1 MTDEEVLSHFD
12 SKPEFRNAF
21 ELWDSRLTQLF
32 CRLARAI
39 NHTSLDWYHVTY
51 HVKIGGK
58 LRFGRRNL
66 GDKVAYTV
74 AGCVKVG
81 RDHIRVNS
89 NSKWAGGGIKA
100 IPEDVKRDLDSALL
114 QDIEEELKN
123 WNGIP
128 DSLKLDRDGLWPDDY
143 HEADLENESRP
154 AEPSPP
160 HSLNTILYGPPGT
173 GKTYATFRRCV
184 EICDNVESPDEEAVG
199 DRYRELVKEGRVEF
213 VTFHQSYGYE
223 EFVEGLR
230 PQTNST
236 DSNGDSGAGFRLE
249 PEHGVLKRIADRARK
264 VSDPYV
270 LVIDEINRGN
280 ISKVFGEAITLV
292 EKDKR
297 SGLQNEISV
306 TLPYSRKPFTL
317 PANLYILGTMNT
329 ADRSIA
335 LLDTALRRRFDFEE
349 LAPKPALLAE
359 IGGINLPAVLKSMN
373 ERLEWL
379 LSRDHLIGHAW
390 LMGASDKLDVD
401 RIMRR
406 KIVPMLAEYFHDDW
420 RKVQA
425 VLGGASFVK
434 KTELKLP
441 KGLDDD
447 QNETRYSWTYKEPPY
462 PETAYRELIKG
473 EGPAAPSAETR
484 TD

>member
-1 MTDEEVLSHFD
+1 MDGTHPVKTKVSEKFRAYTGDEGWISVNLSGQERKLFLVTPID
-12 SKPEFRNAF
+12 DDYGKMLESIRNAVNKTKAF
-21 ELWDSRLTQLF
+21 K
-32 CRLARAI
+32 AI
-39 NHTSLDWYHVTY
+39 TDPSDL
-51 HVKIGGK
+51 
-58 LRFGRRNL
+58 
-66 GDKVAYTV
+66 
-74 AGCVKVG
+74 
-81 RDHIRVNS
+81 NS
-89 NSKWAGGGIKA
+89 NKEP
-100 IPEDVKRDLDSALL
+100 PEAEQENKRRS
-114 QDIEEELKN
+114 
-123 WNGIP
+123 
-128 DSLKLDRDGLWPDDY
+128 
-143 HEADLENESRP
+143 
-154 AEPSPP
+154 AEPAPP

-184 EICDNVESPDEEAVG
+184 EICDNVKLQDEDAVG

-230 PQTNST
+230 PQTGST
-236 DSNGDSGAGFRLE
+236 DKDDCSGSGFRLE
-249 PEHGVLKRIADRARK
+249 PEDGVLKRIADRARK

-292 EKDKR
+292 EEDKR
-297 SGLQNEISV
+297 SGLPNEIAV
-306 TLPYSRKPFTL
+306 TLPYSRKQFTL
-317 PANLYILGTMNT
+317 PAKLYILGTMNT

-349 LAPKPALLAE
+349 LAPEPAKLAKTV
-359 IGGINLPAVLKSMN
+359 GIDLPAVLEAMN
-373 ERLEWL
+373 TRLEWL

-390 LMGASDKLDVD
+390 LMGAKDKSDVD

-425 VLGGASFVK
+425 VLGGAKFVE
-434 KTELKLP
+434 KTKLKLP

-462 PETAYRELIKG
+462 PEAAYLELIKG
-473 EGPAAPSAETR
+473 EGPAASSAAT
-484 TD
+484 